1 MFTSEELAKSLGPN
15 AFPAGK
21 VDVTSEEL
29 VKNAIEKTV
38 QKFGKIAGVVS
49 ILFNT
54 AQSYYFSGKNQ
65 DEQKIDKFIHFLL

>member
-1 MFTSEELAKSLGPN
+1 MIDEWIIDKFLFVSISEELAKSLGPN
-15 AFPAGK
+15 AFAAGK

-49 ILFNT
+49 NPF
-54 AQSYYFSGKNQ
+54 
-65 DEQKIDKFIHFLL
+65 FLI